1 MVANRDHLFS
11 SGLFGVLGALVV
23 LPRVS
28 EETCRLTVLSSAAS
42 IARSNRVNVPIEIRP
57 AQAGD
62 IGRVVAIARK
72 VQEYA
77 ARERKRQMAQTVE
90 FSMQAAHYERLL
102 TSSEHGFFVAV
113 IAGAVIGYA
122 LVAKETEPD
131 DLTTES
137 RADVY
142 ELAVAESHRGQGAGS
157 LLLVRVEQWA
167 AGRGL
172 GLVQLAV
179 WEFNAE
185 ALRLYDRA
193 GYRSIMRK
201 MEKRIRPRPA

>member
-1 MVANRDHLFS
+1 MASDTPVKA
-11 SGLFGVLGALVV
+11 
-23 LPRVS
+23 
-28 EETCRLTVLSSAAS
+28 RL
-42 IARSNRVNVPIEIRP
+42 EIRP
-57 AQAGD
+57 ARTD
-62 IGRVVAIARK
+62 DVERVVAIASE
-72 VQEYA
+72 VHALVTEQ
-77 ARERKRQMAQTVE
+77 RETGDTPPVE

-102 TSSEHGFFVAV
+102 VSTEHGFFVAV
-113 IAGAVIGYA
+113 IEGAVIGYA

-131 DLTTES
+131 DLTIEP

-167 AGRGL
+167 AERGL
-172 GLVQLAV
+172 ELVQLAV

-201 MEKRIRPRPA
+201 MEKRIQPRPA